1 MRNNREVVRRMK
13 RKMIVIIIYMLFFI
27 SVLPAIDSSP
37 NETNDVNISI
47 TAGRVG
53 LDIGFDIHI
62 KVQKP
67 EVIPMTFYVNI
78 THSSIFSGKVD
89 TLNWNFTCE
98 ENQWGKI
105 FVINPSGIF
114 NRVNI
119 TVEVNDIFVSSDGFS
134 IGRLHFLN
142 RYVPL

>member
-1 MRNNREVVRRMK
+1 
-13 RKMIVIIIYMLFFI
+13 MLFFI
-27 SVLPAIDSSP
+27 SVLPAIDCSP
-37 NETNDVNISI
+37 NDTNDVNISI

-67 EVIPMTFYVNI
+67 DGVPMTFYVNI
-78 THSSIFSGKVD
+78 THSSIFGCVVD
-89 TLNWNFTCE
+89 RLNWNFTCE
-98 ENQWGKI
+98 EYQWGKI
-105 FVINPSGIF
+105 FVITPSGIF

-119 TVEVNDIFVSSDGFS
+119 TVEVNDIFVGSDGFS